1 MPNYATTHSNVG
13 KTTADVGLMN
23 PYLEV
28 GRPNESGLFG
38 QKDYQHDLQAATDAA
53 ELQLMRYQNEYNS
66 YYAQAQRMR
75 EAGFNP
81 DLLGASGESAAGMQ
95 GGASPAN
102 INAPTAAESAIGF
115 TSTVLSI
122 ISGLADGALGAA
134 HKIEDLNQKELSG
147 FIKALGIVPGI
158 GDTADDISSSETNTS
173 VTYNQAVEDLIKS
186 APRRDRGMLRDYTRK
201 YFSTDTML
209 TSHYGRMTN
218 KLNARGAYAR
228 TAVSPATNENAGV
241 KELMECL
248 EPVQKAEFEVTKE
261 LLKGEKSKAE
271 KMSAYWMNKD
281 MGLQAEMEN
290 SQAAAEKGQADI
302 METIRQGALQSIGK
316 LEKAMEAGKW
326 WEATALS
333 AIYASLQGMSV
344 LPNISHSSSDQS
356 RSNQHGSI
364 ENHSNSWTFGF

>member
-1 MPNYATTHSNVG
+1 MPNYATTPTNVG

-28 GRPNESGLFG
+28 GRPNEYGIFG
-38 QKDYQHDLQAATDAA
+38 QKDYQHNLQAATYAA
-53 ELQLMRYQNEYNS
+53 ELQLMQYQNEYNS
-66 YYAQAQRMR
+66 YGAQAQRMR
-75 EAGFNP
+75 EAGVNP
-81 DLLGASGESAAGMQ
+81 DLLGVSGESAAGMQ
-95 GGASPAN
+95 GAANPAN
-102 INAPTAAESAIGF
+102 VNAPTAAESAIGF

-122 ISGLADGALGAA
+122 FSGLADGALGAA

-158 GDTADDISSSETNTS
+158 GDTADDIMSSEINAGMS
-173 VTYNQAVEDLIKS
+173 YNQAVEDLIKS
-186 APRRDRGMLRDYTRK
+186 APRRYRGMLRDYTRK
-201 YFSTDTML
+201 YFATDTML
-209 TSHYGRMTN
+209 TGHYGRRAN
-218 KLNARGAYAR
+218 KLNARGAYAK

-241 KELMECL
+241 NELMECL
-248 EPVQKAEFEVTKE
+248 EPIQKAEFELTKKM
-261 LLKGEKSKAE
+261 LKGENSKAE

-302 METIRQGALQSIGK
+302 LETIRKGALQSIGK

-326 WEATALS
+326 WAAPALS

-344 LPNISHSSSDQS
+344 LPSISHDSSTQS
-356 RSNQHGSI
+356 RSNERGTI
-364 ENHSNSWTFGF
+364 ENHSSSWNFGF